1 MDWLMR
7 LKLLQGLDL
16 SRECECEGA
25 VDQTCRV
32 TWSCTPCA
40 FEGFVRSGELRAMEG
55 YWALLGIDTRES
67 AEVQQVS

>member
-40 FEGFVRSGELRAMEG
+40 FEGFVHHGGLFVRV
-55 YWALLGIDTRES
+55 WALLGIDTRES